1 MQHPPD
7 FLEPFFP
14 SWWVREMN
22 GRELKPN
29 GPGSV
34 RGWRGFSPEGR
45 FLETAPYSKG
55 LLPLFVLSH
64 SWQRGGR
71 VSVCP
76 EAFRP
81 KGTGDAPRCCC
92 IWPCL
97 RPRSCSSSLPAC
109 WHRAPRLRAPNAE
122 LRWGWGRSS
131 PQGVSWGSVGPTRAG
146 VGARTAAGC
155 GAEPQRCGEAGRC
168 EPWGGRARGR
178 GVPELS
184 GPCSWAARLLGGCR
198 TPQAGLLPQ
207 EGVFKDPFPF
217 FSGTSLRLY

>member
-22 GRELKPN
+22 GWELKPN

-45 FLETAPYSKG
+45 FLETAPYRKG
-55 LLPLFVLSH
+55 LLHLFVLSH

-131 PQGVSWGSVGPTRAG
+131 PQGVSWGSVGPTRGRHRGTHCRG
-146 VGARTAAGC
+146 VRGRASEVWGSGALRALGGPGEGPGGARALRPLQLGSPAARGLPHAP
-155 GAEPQRCGEAGRC
+155 GRPASPGRC
-168 EPWGGRARGR
+168 
-178 GVPELS
+178 V
-184 GPCSWAARLLGGCR
+184 
-198 TPQAGLLPQ
+198 
-207 EGVFKDPFPF
+207 
-217 FSGTSLRLY
+217 